1 MPFKFSFCGKAEK
14 EFFHV
19 LDYSHKNLLNVPT
32 EIYEHAQTL
41 EDLYLDANQLKDLP
55 KVCYIAR
62 VLTCFSRSYRWDYP
76 K

>member
-1 MPFKFSFCGKAEK
+1 MPFKFKFCGKAEK

-55 KVCYIAR
+55 KVNIIFIY
-62 VLTCFSRSYRWDYP
+62 L
-76 K
+76 